1 MVILKRTY
9 GFLLAGAAPAAV
21 IGLSAA
27 PAFAATTW
35 TVSPGGAVMAKS
47 GTTTLKDTTNGN
59 FQTCKSSS
67 TSATLKTG
75 SGLQGTGL
83 GSITAL
89 SFKTCTGPLGVTF
102 TVTSND
108 LPWHLNAVSYDSSTG
123 VTTGTITHIDA
134 TLSGPSCSAD
144 VDGTSADSHT
154 GKVKVHYTNS
164 TGKLKVLT
172 TGGNLHFYD
181 VIGCGFLG
189 GINNG
194 DAFTFNPTY
203 TVTPKQTIT
212 GSLARASQPGRAHR
226 TARIR
231 GERWPSVPP

>member
-1 MVILKRTY
+1 MAILKRTY
-9 GFLLAGAAPAAV
+9 GILFAGAATAAV
-21 IGLSAA
+21 IGVSAA

-35 TVSPGGAVMAKS
+35 TVSPGGAITGKS
-47 GTTTLKDTTNGN
+47 GTTTLKDTTTGN
-59 FQTCKSSS
+59 SQTCESSS
-67 TSATLKTG
+67 TSGTLKSG
-75 SGLQGTGL
+75 SGLSGTDL

-102 TVTSND
+102 TYTSND

-123 VTTGTITHIDA
+123 VTTGTITGIDL

-154 GKVKVHYTNS
+154 GKVNTTYTNS

-181 VIGCGFLG
+181 VIGCGFTG

-194 DAFTFNPTY
+194 DTFTFNPTY

-212 GSLARASQPGRAHR
+212 GS
-226 TARIR
+226 
-231 GERWPSVPP
+231 